1 MSCFLPF
8 SHALLSHSAHPFFQW
23 LPRTRACDRPP
34 TCWSSTWQRLTC
46 CSSCFACLSLPST
59 TCCPSGPSES
69 IGASLYVTLYAKKG
83 VFLSPLMGSW
93 QTSKQLRREAAS
105 RLLMPPFLLSFFV
118 STGPVHDRRH
128 GTCQRVHTRPDV
140 AGSVPGSGTSH
151 HQHVHSYRA
160 KCFTVS
166 GFLSCS
172 LARG

>member
-105 RLLMPPFLLSFFV
+105 RLLMPPFLLPFSFRQVQYMIVVTAHASAYTLVLMSLDRFLAV
-118 STGPVHDRRH
+118 VH
-128 GTCQRVHTRPDV
+128 PI
-140 AGSVPGSGTSH
+140 TSM
-151 HQHVHSYRA
+151 SIRTERNA
-160 KCFTVS
+160 
-166 GFLSCS
+166 S
-172 LARG
+172 L